1 MFEKQRR
8 RIAGPVYPS
17 AVAWTLKFV
26 GEADRKSSVSNR
38 PPVASRRRSMLL
50 LFLSLSLVEF
60 YADLSFVS
68 FLPFYFL
75 PCSKIR
81 SRRRRRRC
89 RRRCRETYT
98 CIYVARRKE
107 GARGTGI
114 WRNEK
119 EKTSYK
125 GWREREE
132 AIRSVKATRSRWL
145 RGSSSWR
152 GPRLLLGTRLAAIK
166 AFQRRPSVRMTT
178 SRK

>member
-1 MFEKQRR
+1 M
-8 RIAGPVYPS
+8 
-17 AVAWTLKFV
+17 
-26 GEADRKSSVSNR
+26 
-38 PPVASRRRSMLL
+38 ASRRRSMLL
-50 LFLSLSLVEF
+50 LSLSLSLVEF

-81 SRRRRRRC
+81 SRRRRRRRC

-119 EKTSYK
+119 EKASYEGK
-125 GWREREE
+125 ERKRGRGGDSIGESDTITMVTRFLELTWSE
-132 AIRSVKATRSRWL
+132 ATPGNEAGRH
-145 RGSSSWR
+145 
-152 GPRLLLGTRLAAIK
+152 
-166 AFQRRPSVRMTT
+166 
-178 SRK
+178 